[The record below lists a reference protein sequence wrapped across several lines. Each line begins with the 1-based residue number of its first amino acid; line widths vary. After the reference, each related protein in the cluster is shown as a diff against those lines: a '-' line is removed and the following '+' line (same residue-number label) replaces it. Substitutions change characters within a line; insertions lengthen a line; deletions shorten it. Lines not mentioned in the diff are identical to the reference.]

1 MSSSMHGVEL
11 VRCLTLATR
20 AIHASSLAEWLAQL
34 LEQHDELLASTMVID
49 RPIGKD

>member
-20 AIHASSLAEWLAQL
+20 AIHASSLAEWLAQPF
-34 LEQHDELLASTMVID
+34 HRRNELLASTMIID
-49 RPIGKD
+49 RQNGKD